1 MSCRHR
7 EIALV
12 AAREVREAVRSRWF
26 VLSAASF
33 LLLSLGLSLLG
44 LAGAQRSGLAG
55 FDRTTA
61 GLLNLALLFVP
72 LLGLSLGA
80 LGIAGE
86 LEDGSLASLLAQP
99 LTRMEVYAGKYLG
112 LLAALAAAI
121 AGGFGTSGLIVSIC
135 AGGGDP
141 SSFLALAGL
150 AIALAAVSLAI
161 GALLSVSLGSRARA
175 AGAAFAAWI
184 ALVYLSDLG
193 SIGLVLARNLGP
205 DRVLLLALGNPLEQ
219 ARVLGTLA
227 LTRRPELLGVVGL
240 YGQDRFGDAGF
251 VALLA
256 AALAVWAAAA
266 LFAGTRLFRKA
277 VIS

>member
-1 MSCRHR
+1 MRAR
-7 EIALV
+7 EVGLV

-26 VLSAASF
+26 LLSAASF

-44 LAGAQRSGLAG
+44 LGGAERSGLAG

-61 GLLNLALLFVP
+61 GLLNLTILFVP

-86 LEDGSLASLLAQP
+86 LEDGSLAMLLSQP

-121 AGGFGTSGLIVSIC
+121 AAGFGCSGVIVAVS
-135 AGGGDP
+135 AGGGDAAA
-141 SSFLALAGL
+141 FLSLAGL
-150 AIALAAVSLAI
+150 AVLLAAVSLAI
-161 GALLSVSLGSRARA
+161 GALLSVALGSRARA

-184 ALVYLSDLG
+184 GLVYLSDLG

-205 DRVLLLALGNPLEQ
+205 DRVLLLSLANPLEQ

-240 YGQDRFGDAGF
+240 YGQDHFGDAGL
-251 VALLA
+251 VALFLGT
-256 AALAVWAAAA
+256 LGVWALAA
-266 LFAGTRLFRKA
+266 LFLGAERFRKA
-277 VIS
+277 VVS

>member
-1 MSCRHR
+1 MRAR
-7 EIALV
+7 AVGLV

-26 VLSAASF
+26 LLSAASF
-33 LLLSLGLSLLG
+33 LLLSLGLSILG

-72 LLGLSLGA
+72 LLGLSLGG

-112 LLAALAAAI
+112 LLSALSAAI
-121 AGGFGTSGLIVSIC
+121 AAGFGVAGLIVALF
-135 AGGGDP
+135 AGGGD
-141 SSFLALAGL
+141 STAFLSLAGL
-150 AIALAAVSLAI
+150 SVLLAAVSLAI
-161 GALLSVSLGSRARA
+161 GALLSVALGSRARA

-184 ALVYLSDLG
+184 GLVYLSDLG

-205 DRVLLLALGNPLEQ
+205 DRVLVLSLFNPLEQ

-240 YGQDRFGDAGF
+240 YGQDRFGDLGL
-251 VALLA
+251 VALLFG
-256 AALAVWAAAA
+256 ALALWAVATLAVG
-266 LFAGTRLFRKA
+266 AGLFRKA
-277 VIS
+277 VVS

>member
-1 MSCRHR
+1 MRAR
-7 EIALV
+7 ETGLV

-26 VLSAASF
+26 LLSAASF

-44 LAGAQRSGLAG
+44 LSGAERSGLAG

-61 GLLNLALLFVP
+61 GLLNLTLLFVP

-86 LEDGSLASLLAQP
+86 LEDGSLAMLLSQP
-99 LTRMEVYAGKYLG
+99 LTRLEVYAGKYLG
-112 LLAALAAAI
+112 LLAALAAAV
-121 AGGFGTSGLIVSIC
+121 AAGFGCSGVIVALS
-135 AGGGDP
+135 AGGGDAAA
-141 SSFLALAGL
+141 FLSLAGL
-150 AIALAAVSLAI
+150 AVLLAAVSLAI
-161 GALLSVSLGSRARA
+161 GALLSVTLGSRARA

-184 ALVYLSDLG
+184 GLVYLSDLG

-205 DRVLLLALGNPLEQ
+205 DRVLLLSLANPLEQ

-240 YGQDRFGDAGF
+240 YGQDHFGSAGMVTLF
-251 VALLA
+251 LGTLA
-256 AALAVWAAAA
+256 AWAVAA
-266 LFAGTRLFRKA
+266 LFLGAGQFRKA
-277 VIS
+277 VVS

>member
-1 MSCRHR
+1 MRAR
-7 EIALV
+7 EIGLV
-12 AAREVREAVRSRWF
+12 AAREVCEAVRSRWF
-26 VLSAASF
+26 LLSAASF

-72 LLGLSLGA
+72 LLGLSLGG

-86 LEDGSLASLLAQP
+86 LEDGSLASLLSQP
-99 LTRMEVYAGKYLG
+99 LTRMEVFAGKYLG
-112 LLAALAAAI
+112 LLAALSAAI
-121 AGGFGTSGLIVSIC
+121 AAGFGGSGLIVALS
-135 AGGGDP
+135 AGGGDATA
-141 SSFLALAGL
+141 FLALAGL
-150 AIALAAVSLAI
+150 AVLLAAVSLAV
-161 GALLSVSLGSRARA
+161 GALLSVALGSRARA

-205 DRVLLLALGNPLEQ
+205 DRVLILSLFNPLEQ

-240 YGQDRFGDAGF
+240 YGQDRFGDAGL
-251 VALLA
+251 VALLLG
-256 AALAVWAAAA
+256 ALAVWAAAA
-266 LFAGTRLFRKA
+266 LLAGAGMFRKA
-277 VIS
+277 VVS

>member
-1 MSCRHR
+1 MRVR
-7 EIALV
+7 EMGLV

-26 VLSAASF
+26 LLSAASF

-44 LAGAQRSGLAG
+44 LSGAERSGLAG

-61 GLLNLALLFVP
+61 GLLNLTLLFVP

-86 LEDGSLASLLAQP
+86 LEDGSLAMLLAQP

-112 LLAALAAAI
+112 LFAALAAAI
-121 AGGFGTSGLIVSIC
+121 AAGFGCSGVIVALS
-135 AGGGDP
+135 AGGGDAAA
-141 SSFLALAGL
+141 FLSLAGL
-150 AIALAAVSLAI
+150 AVLLAAVSVAI
-161 GALLSVSLGSRARA
+161 GALLSVALGSRARA

-184 ALVYLSDLG
+184 GLVYLSDLG

-205 DRVLLLALGNPLEQ
+205 DRVLLLALANPLEQ

-240 YGQDRFGDAGF
+240 YGQDHFGNAGLVMLF
-251 VALLA
+251 LGTLVAW
-256 AALAVWAAAA
+256 ALAA
-266 LFAGTRLFRKA
+266 LFLGAEQFRKA
-277 VIS
+277 VVS